1 MRDAGRGPTPA
12 QKENENPLM
21 LKLRVVLVIQGCKWS
36 HCTPTLLDVQV
47 LGRIAIDHRSG
58 FCDLCKVPM
67 STGYQWI
74 KLIDQRDA
82 SPCNECPGK
91 KTQVIP
97 SRVKIQIPAKH
108 FSHEISVECK
118 CTIIFCWSLYISHVG
133 DIWCMNC
140 HVWKG
145 GRAVISRPPSRG
157 KSLRV
162 LLSPTVRTFL
172 AAPLWPRPFWGSI
185 SR

>member
-1 MRDAGRGPTPA
+1 M
-12 QKENENPLM
+12 
-21 LKLRVVLVIQGCKWS
+21 VVLVAQGCKWS
-36 HCTPTLLDVQV
+36 HCAPTLLDVQV
-47 LGRIAIDHRSG
+47 LGCIAFDHRSG
-58 FCDLCKVPM
+58 FCDLCKVPTM

-74 KLIDQRDA
+74 KLIIDQRDA

-118 CTIIFCWSLYISHVG
+118 WTIIFCWSWYISHVG
-133 DIWCMNC
+133 DIWYLNC
-140 HVWKG
+140 QVWKG
-145 GRAVISRPPSRG
+145 GRAVIPMPAPRR

-162 LLSPTVRTFL
+162 LSLGVFSWRHCDFLKAFGVHLPYTRT
-172 AAPLWPRPFWGSI
+172 GDN
-185 SR
+185 